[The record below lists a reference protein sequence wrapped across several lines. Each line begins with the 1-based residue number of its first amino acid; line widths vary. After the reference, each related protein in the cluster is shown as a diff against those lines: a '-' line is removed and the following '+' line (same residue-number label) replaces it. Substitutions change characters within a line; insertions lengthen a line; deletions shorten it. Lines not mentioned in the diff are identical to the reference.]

1 MDIASPLDQMTT
13 DEKLRAMEALWVDLS
28 RHEEE
33 IESPKWH
40 QEVLL
45 ERQERLRSGH
55 ESSVDWEE
63 AKKELREIVA
73 ETQVSLGRD

>member
-1 MDIASPLDQMTT
+1 MTT